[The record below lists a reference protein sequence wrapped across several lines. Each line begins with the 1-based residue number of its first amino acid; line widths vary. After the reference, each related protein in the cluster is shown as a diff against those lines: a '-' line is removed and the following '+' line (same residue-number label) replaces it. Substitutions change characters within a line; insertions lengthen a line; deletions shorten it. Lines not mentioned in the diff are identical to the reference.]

1 MEATERKHLLDAR
14 LGAGSYRSLWQD
26 GAGRIPL
33 SSPGLDLQTVELAT
47 KSNHYCHAQTG
58 PGSDCDL
65 KKKRAWRQLCVACA
79 FCLLFM
85 IGEVVG
91 GYLAH
96 SLAIMTDAAHLLTDF
111 ASMLISLFSLW
122 MSSRPAT
129 KTMNFGWHRAEIL
142 GALISVLS
150 IWVVTGVLV
159 YLAVER
165 LISGDYEL
173 EKETMLITSGCA
185 VVVNIIMGL
194 ILHQSGHGHSHG
206 HEHSHDTS
214 QQQENPSVRAAF
226 IHVVGDFLQSLGVLV
241 AAFILYFKPEYKFID
256 PICTFLFSILVLG
269 TTLTI
274 LRDVIL
280 VLMEVGSGRGRLR
293 IRKRQ
298 LVLDK
303 TAEST
308 AAQAFLSED
317 PTSRGRGRALIG
329 GRWSAL
335 RDPQGHGLHG
345 CAGSAAVGGGGGS
358 PAQPAYLGAD
368 CGPAYPVCPCS
379 HRYLMCHCCG
389 PAGSSGSDLVALPFL
404 REKISNE
411 RNSARTPAERLIQQ
425 QRRKQR
431 APLDQAPG
439 Q

>member
-280 VLMEVGSGRGRLR
+280 VLMEGTPRGMDFMAVRDLLLSVEGVEALHSLH
-293 IRKRQ
+293 IWALTVAQ
-298 LVLDK
+298 PILSVHVAIAGNAD
-303 TAEST
+303 
-308 AAQAFLSED
+308 AQAVLKAARTCLQGRFHFHTVTIQIEDYSED
-317 PTSRGRGRALIG
+317 MKDCQSC
-329 GRWSAL
+329 
-335 RDPQGHGLHG
+335 QG
-345 CAGSAAVGGGGGS
+345 
-358 PAQPAYLGAD
+358 P
-368 CGPAYPVCPCS
+368 
-379 HRYLMCHCCG
+379 
-389 PAGSSGSDLVALPFL
+389 SD
-404 REKISNE
+404 
-411 RNSARTPAERLIQQ
+411 
-425 QRRKQR
+425 
-431 APLDQAPG
+431 
-439 Q
+439 